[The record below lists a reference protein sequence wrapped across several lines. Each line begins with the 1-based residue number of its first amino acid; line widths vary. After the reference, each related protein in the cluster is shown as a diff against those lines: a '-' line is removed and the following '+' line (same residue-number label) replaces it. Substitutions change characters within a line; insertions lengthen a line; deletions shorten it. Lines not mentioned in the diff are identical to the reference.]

1 MNFRWL
7 GVAGI
12 EMVLGEDILVIDPYL
27 TRAPFRNLF
36 VGYLAPDTEQI
47 RKHLPD
53 CDHLLIT
60 HAHFDHVM
68 DAAELLCISGAQ
80 GFGSSNSSCRVLVP
94 QIFQTYSLEDEM

>member
-1 MNFRWL
+1 VGKAKCQGFRFAAALCITGFDMNFRWL

-68 DAAELLCISGAQ
+68 DAA
-80 GFGSSNSSCRVLVP
+80 
-94 QIFQTYSLEDEM
+94 